1 MQTFSNISFEPHH
14 CWSKICNTTKADDS
28 FTIKKKNNHVAMKTA
43 ILSYSGWVMCLWLW
57 TCCCLDSTF
66 DSTRLTQDCN
76 LRHSGSWRQRGRLSN
91 KTNSLSVHSV
101 HTYCTV
107 RDRLS
112 HALSHKS
119 GPMPKVKEA
128 PPPCYNRGWC
138 SRFAPYSM
146 IVYHNVAAPYPIPF
160 TLQEALS
167 KWSCNVL

>member
-1 MQTFSNISFEPHH
+1 
-14 CWSKICNTTKADDS
+14 
-28 FTIKKKNNHVAMKTA
+28 MKTA
-43 ILSYSGWVMCLWLW
+43 LLSYSGWVMCLWLW

-101 HTYCTV
+101 HTYCRL

-128 PPPCYNRGWC
+128 PPPCYNRGRR
-138 SRFAPYSM
+138 SHFAPYSM
-146 IVYHNVAAPYPIPF
+146 IVYHNVAAPYPVPFRKLSQNNPVLFFSVVNCERGSILFEIPYLSISDESCWCQCF
-160 TLQEALS
+160 TEQS
-167 KWSCNVL
+167 PQQ